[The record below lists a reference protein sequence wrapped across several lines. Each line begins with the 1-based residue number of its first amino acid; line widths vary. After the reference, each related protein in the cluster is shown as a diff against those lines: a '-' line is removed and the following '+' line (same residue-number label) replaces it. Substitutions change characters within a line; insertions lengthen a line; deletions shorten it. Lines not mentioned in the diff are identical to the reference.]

1 MSSGVSFECMQFDI
15 GWTES
20 APKGIAIEQ
29 SGTLEGSK
37 VFFHKAERRYMS
49 PIELLSAWA
58 LQRGFATPGALADS
72 LFDPAKADQFSIVDR
87 TEDAVDFV
95 FLLELPEDSFL
106 VRTNFGERPFAAV
119 QFVFRATRPPIH

>member
-1 MSSGVSFECMQFDI
+1 MSSGVSFECLQFDI
-15 GWTES
+15 GWPETP
-20 APKGIAIEQ
+20 PKGTVIEQ

-37 VFFHKAERRYMS
+37 VFFHKIERRYMS

-58 LQRGFATPGALADS
+58 LQRGFTTPSALAEA

-87 TEDAVDFV
+87 TDEAVDFA

-106 VRTNFGERPFAAV
+106 VRTN
-119 QFVFRATRPPIH
+119 